1 MERSMIHDLWTV
13 CSYSLL
19 FRYLGVKERI
29 FVSKAEENTSSQER
43 VIWDMYEEK
52 CRSEGKKPTV
62 QDFKAWTTTLLKS
75 LK

>member
-1 MERSMIHDLWTV
+1 M
-13 CSYSLL
+13 
-19 FRYLGVKERI
+19 
-29 FVSKAEENTSSQER
+29 SKAEENTSSQER